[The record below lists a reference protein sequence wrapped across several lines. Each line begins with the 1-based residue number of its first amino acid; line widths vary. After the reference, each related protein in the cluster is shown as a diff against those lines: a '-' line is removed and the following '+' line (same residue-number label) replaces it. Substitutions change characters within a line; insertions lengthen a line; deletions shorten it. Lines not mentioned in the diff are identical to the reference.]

1 VLLIYINELYP
12 IQVASIGLS
21 FASVVGTLPNIFIP
35 ELITVSNR
43 SNFPFMTFFVVASF
57 VGVAA
62 TIPLRETRGRSAEEK
77 IAEFGVAHGR
87 EVELVEEAQ

>member
-1 VLLIYINELYP
+1 MLLIYINELYP

-43 SNFPFMTFFVVASF
+43 ANFPFMSFFVVGSIIGIAAS
-57 VGVAA
+57 
-62 TIPLRETRGRSAEEK
+62 IPLRETRGHPAEEK
-77 IAEFGVAHGR
+77 IAEFGHVHGG